1 MLAEWFQYLTTPC
14 PGFLRALGYP
24 QQIIATQARYRRC
37 KKAWRPHLEH
47 TKSVILESALESTG
61 TKRAVILGSGSL
73 LDIPLAGL
81 SHRFDQVELV
91 DILHLPWVKRHA
103 LRYPNVR
110 FHTLDVTGVCQ
121 PFFDQVAHLN
131 PSGNGAADPVEPRL
145 PQAYPKP
152 LSQSLNFGQVDFLA
166 SVNLLS
172 QLPMMP
178 MAFLEKRGQPHCSD
192 EGMSFSRAL
201 ITNHLLWIKAS
212 SERTCLIT
220 DLERRVCNLSGE
232 EMVREDALYGVALS
246 EPDREWIWDI
256 APHPEINSHQDFRH
270 RVGGFLNLH

>member
-14 PGFLRALGYP
+14 PSFLRALGYP

-47 TKSVILESALESTG
+47 TKSVILESALGSAG

-110 FHTLDVTGVCQ
+110 FHTLDVTGVCR
-121 PFFDQVAHLN
+121 PVFDQVAQAKRN
-131 PSGNGAADPVEPRL
+131 GNGISDPVKPRL
-145 PQAYPKP
+145 PQAYPIP
-152 LSQSLNFGQVDFLA
+152 LSQSLGLGQVDFLA

-172 QLPMMP
+172 QLPLIP
-178 MAFLEKRGQPHCSD
+178 VAFLEKRGELQCSD
-192 EGMSFSRAL
+192 EGVSFSRAL
-201 ITNHLLWIKAS
+201 ITNHLLWIKAGA
-212 SERTCLIT
+212 ERTCLIT
-220 DLERRVCNLSGE
+220 DLERRVCSLSGE
-232 EMVREDALYGVALS
+232 EMMREDALHGVALP

-256 APHPEINSHQDFRH
+256 APHPEINANHDFLH
-270 RVGGFLNLH
+270 RVGGFLDLH